1 MSLTKDQILKSDDLP
16 REEVE
21 VPEWGGSVW
30 VRSMSGTERDAF
42 ETSMMEEKN
51 GKSKATNLRNIRA
64 RMAVLCC
71 TDDKGERLFTHK
83 DEGSVGMKSAAALDR
98 IFTVAQ
104 KLNGMSNEDVEELAG
119 NSEGELTVVSTSG

>member
-1 MSLTKDQILKSDDLP
+1 MSLTKNQILKSDDLP

-42 ETSMMEEKN
+42 ETSMMEEKD

-71 TDDKGERLFTHK
+71 TDDKGERLFAHK
-83 DEGSVGMKSAAALDR
+83 DESAVGAKSASALDR
-98 IFTVAQ
+98 IFSVAQ